1 MGSEMCIRDREMTP
15 EVAYIAGFIAG
26 DGHISKKNT
35 ITITGC

>member
-1 MGSEMCIRDREMTP
+1 MKRNIQFMLEMTP